1 MGGRE
6 REREIHASYLC
17 LTVDTFESRCLIMD
31 NHGFNFSEL
40 GELSELVWSNYYQY
54 ASLSSNVSKESE
66 FDQDI

>member
-1 MGGRE
+1 
-6 REREIHASYLC
+6 
-17 LTVDTFESRCLIMD
+17 MD